1 MPNPVR
7 GSRWVNMA
15 RALRSR
21 NYTVLQTLVDDDK
34 RGRVMSFYSLSFM
47 GMVPIGNLLAGLLAS
62 RIGPRLTVALG
73 GGLCIVGAASIS
85 ACSPCGSALSSWAEA
100 SRSSLRRVQAP
111 AWCWK
116 RRPAR
121 ANRPSCPR

>member
-1 MPNPVR
+1 MRIDTPNPVR

-47 GMVPIGNLLAGLLAS
+47 GIVPTGCK
-62 RIGPRLTVALG
+62 P
-73 GGLCIVGAASIS
+73 AAN
-85 ACSPCGSALSSWAEA
+85 C
-100 SRSSLRRVQAP
+100 
-111 AWCWK
+111 
-116 RRPAR
+116 
-121 ANRPSCPR
+121 RPSARRKTADSADRCP